1 MKGRRRTQRQRRK
14 TIRRRGGSIHALPLT
29 ESTGAE
35 FKAAWSLNYIGSHG
49 YTVEREFKIPPDTYL
64 LFVAP
69 SGEQCGINKADEDRL
84 FASLILSRRFAT
96 EEAFWDAWLAVV
108 KGVAPSRNFGFELY
122 NKTKPEP
129 LMDAPKTVAIFEPGE
144 MVKDQYLNFA
154 NDDVASLFID
164 MGVYNLPLQPDH
176 LETVDRIRNMI
187 KTRYT
192 QPSGNI
198 HMRNI
203 PAIAALY
210 QEGTVAYQRRADNLL
225 KVPVGEV
232 MLSSI
237 LENPRSMGISFQAGK
252 KRIFVINACRTP
264 ADESVPKRRHRRNSL
279 AKRKYE
285 AAPAPVVAPV
295 VAPVAAPAPK
305 PAEAGP
311 KPAAAKPKVS
321 GFKKGF
327 LL

>member
-1 MKGRRRTQRQRRK
+1 MKGSRRTQRRGRK
-14 TIRRRGGSIHALPLT
+14 TIRRRGGSLPALPLT
-29 ESTGAE
+29 ETTGAE
-35 FKAAWSLNYIGSHG
+35 FRAAWSLNYIGSHG

-69 SGEQCGINKADEDRL
+69 TGEQCGIDKADEARL
-84 FASLILSRRFAT
+84 FASLILSRRFPT

-108 KGVAPSRNFGFELY
+108 KGSAPSRNFGFELY

-129 LMDAPKTVAIFEPGE
+129 LSDTPKTVAIFEPGE
-144 MVKDQYLNFA
+144 MVKDQWLNFV
-154 NDDVASLFID
+154 NDDVVSMFID
-164 MGVYNLPLQPDH
+164 MGVYNLPLKADH
-176 LETVDRIRNMI
+176 LDTVDRVRAVI

-198 HMRNI
+198 NMKNV
-203 PAIAALY
+203 PAITALY
-210 QEGTVAYQRRADNLL
+210 REGTAAYQKRPDNLM

-237 LENPRSMGISFQAGK
+237 LENPRSMGITFQAGK

-264 ADESVPKRRHRRNSL
+264 ADDSVPKRRHRRNSL

-285 AAPAPVVAPV
+285 AAPVVAEA
-295 VAPVAAPAPK
+295 VAEAAPAPK
-305 PAEAGP
+305 PRAVAAANP
-311 KPAAAKPKVS
+311 KPP
-321 GFKKGF
+321 GGKKGF
-327 LL
+327 PL